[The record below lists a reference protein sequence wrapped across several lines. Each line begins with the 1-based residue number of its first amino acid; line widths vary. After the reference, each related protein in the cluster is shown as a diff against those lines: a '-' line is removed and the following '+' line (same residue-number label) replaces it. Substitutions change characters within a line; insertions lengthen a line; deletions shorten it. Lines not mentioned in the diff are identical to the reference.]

1 MKVSVCCIAKKE
13 NRYIREFVEHYLN
26 IGVDNIFI
34 FDNNEKDG
42 ETFDEVIGDYIASKK
57 VFILD
62 IRGKHGM
69 QLKAY
74 NAHIDS
80 LQEIFDF
87 TCFFDV
93 DEFLMF
99 KSHTSIKEYLSEFDE
114 DVSVIKI
121 NWKCYD
127 DNGLLHYEDKHVVE
141 RFTRECVSCEDNKH
155 VKSIIARNAKC
166 RFIYDPHCPYCEG
179 KVVNEHGGEA
189 KSNSPFETP
198 SYEKAWINHYVTK
211 TAEEFAEIK
220 RSRGDATIDTVGVSK
235 KCDEEFFFHFN
246 EKTDEKE
253 CLIKKLISNQTVK
266 YSVLTYIF
274 GGYEFVREVECVDE
288 NVEYVLV
295 TDDKTLTSNTWTIKY
310 LENKSDDIF
319 ENCYEVRFH
328 PFKYVSNDIV
338 VRIDASMSVK
348 EGLSSLVSDFAY
360 GGYNTALVI
369 HPERNTLLNEYA
381 AWVHCRGYDG
391 RRAVAAIKKISEE
404 LEYNIYDYKG
414 LYQLGFAIQRNNDV
428 NKVLND
434 KTFKFMKELSVGKS
448 FERLDQTIFSAI
460 VNKNER
466 SENIMWLS
474 EKVITDSPYIQ
485 LHDHNSCNKVP
496 MKGNNGYMIEQY
508 AFDERVEN
516 LYF

>member
-42 ETFDEVIGDYIASKK
+42 ERFDEVIGDYIASKK

-74 NAHIDS
+74 NAYIDS
-80 LQEIFDF
+80 LQEKFDF

-99 KSHTSIKEYLSEFDE
+99 KNHTSIKEYLSEFDE

-127 DNGLLHYEDKHVVE
+127 DNGLLYYEDKHVVE

-155 VKSIIARNAKC
+155 VKSIISRNAKC
-166 RFIYDPHCPYCEG
+166 RFIYNPHCPCCDG

-211 TAEEFAEIK
+211 TVEEFVEIK
-220 RSRGDATIDTVGVSK
+220 RSRGDVAFDTVGVSK
-235 KCDEEFFFHFN
+235 KCNEDFFFHFN

-253 CLIKKLISNQTVK
+253 CLLKKLISNKTVK

-274 GGYEFVREVECVDE
+274 GDYEKVREVKFFDE
-288 NVEYVLV
+288 NAEYILV
-295 TDDKTLTSNTWTIKY
+295 TDNKSLTSNTWTIKY
-310 LENKSDDIF
+310 LDSVSENPF
-319 ENCYEVRFH
+319 ENCCKVRYN
-328 PFKYVSNDIV
+328 PFDYVSNDIV
-338 VRIDASMSVK
+338 VKVDGSISI
-348 EGLSSLVSDFAY
+348 EGDIANIIEDFDK
-360 GGYNTALVI
+360 GGYNSAIMI
-369 HPERNTLLNEYA
+369 HPDRQTLVKEYA
-381 AWVHCRGYDG
+381 TWILYRRYDYK
-391 RRAVAAIKKISEE
+391 RAVDVLKSIQKDFDYDISK
-404 LEYNIYDYKG
+404 YKG
-414 LYQLGFAIQRNNDV
+414 LYEVGLTIQRKNEINRKINNEV
-428 NKVLND
+428 FSYLVK
-434 KTFKFMKELSVGKS
+434 LSQGRC
-448 FERLDQTIFSAI
+448 FERLDKTIFSI
-460 VNKNER
+460 IINKYE
-466 SENIMWLS
+466 SFENVMWFS
-474 EKVITDSPYIQ
+474 EKMITNSPYFQ
-485 LHDHNSCNKVP
+485 YHVHNKDDCMH
-496 MKGNNGYMIEQY
+496 MKGKNGYTVEQY
-508 AFDERVEN
+508 AINKLVEN
-516 LYF
+516 LYY